1 MGPLDFHDPGLTR
14 SWGDMKLKANG
25 RLGKPAGLS
34 FWFGLL
40 FGHCESFWSF
50 KWHVILVSEVRCG
63 YKHAQRDSYMYIYTY
78 KCATCNTPILYTIFG
93 EQTARGLSQHFPHF
107 AFDRWHHWRLHFH
120 LWLSFL
126 SGFYWIFK
134 TTTSFEVVPGFA
146 NLLQMINSLSL
157 ECFRWFVSVWDF
169 WYRALFYHICYCLSK
184 IFSAHFFDLAKV
196 TMANSTSFHVSMR
209 FGVVFVLNSDL
220 WRETF
225 WWNQSWT
232 KL

>member
-1 MGPLDFHDPGLTR
+1 
-14 SWGDMKLKANG
+14 
-25 RLGKPAGLS
+25 
-34 FWFGLL
+34 
-40 FGHCESFWSF
+40 
-50 KWHVILVSEVRCG
+50 
-63 YKHAQRDSYMYIYTY
+63 MYIYTY

-157 ECFRWFVSVWDF
+157 ECFRYLCPFG
-169 WYRALFYHICYCLSK
+169 
-184 IFSAHFFDLAKV
+184 IFGTEHFFIIFVTACQRSFQHISLTWPKSPWPTALLFTSRWDSAWFLFWIQTYDGKHFGETKV
-196 TMANSTSFHVSMR
+196 GQNFSRNIGPLYF
-209 FGVVFVLNSDL
+209 
-220 WRETF
+220 
-225 WWNQSWT
+225 
-232 KL
+232 